1 LIPTPQE
8 RSLILEALSQ
18 ISARTLKP
26 MNHALSLSLRDN
38 NPQVR
43 KNAIRDLTRIYELMS
58 QISQLLCHAIDDSDR
73 EVQET
78 AKWAINQLNTQIPPR
93 LDILTGDNSSEV
105 TVEQSYSDTVD

>member
-1 LIPTPQE
+1 MESLVDLMIHTDSQE

-18 ISARTLKP
+18 ISTRTLKP
-26 MNHALSLSLRDN
+26 MNHALTLSLQDK

-43 KNAIRDLTRIYELMS
+43 KNAIRDLTRIHDLMS
-58 QISQLLCHAIDDSDR
+58 QIYQLLCHSIEDSDR

-93 LDILTGDNSSEV
+93 LDMVTG
-105 TVEQSYSDTVD
+105 